1 MPRKLTDKAFSPTAI
16 SDKLGYT
23 PANETDIQN
32 QINNLIDS
40 APEALDTLNELAAA
54 LGDDANFASTVTTAL
69 GGKQATLV
77 SGTNIKT
84 INGESVLGSGDLEI
98 AGGSGGAAT
107 QVAATANNDFQNYKV
122 PFFKTTG
129 NTSGDYEVSLDSDAN
144 QFIYN
149 PGSNILDNVNLGS
162 NTSVQKI
169 LSTAN
174 GDNANY
180 KVPFANTTSNSSG
193 SYTQLIDSSSNFTY
207 NPSTNTL
214 NNVTLGSSVTLREGG
229 AYNLGAVHG
238 STSNTSTSYGYDA
251 ITNGAS
257 ESLAIGYSA
266 RATAGG
272 ATSLGYNAR
281 AFGTNSIVIGRNTTD
296 NSRQNTIVLNATGN
310 SFNPSSSGVYIG
322 GLTNGT
328 SNDVL
333 YFDTSTNRVTYGA
346 PSSGSGDVALEDLT
360 NVSISNPTSGQV
372 LKYNGTA
379 WVNSTDETGGDTGG
393 GDGGS
398 QVTSGSGVT
407 YFSGPGQQGFGNIT
421 INFDTPTLAA
431 TFYNTVTQNFTAIS
445 SVSQGLSQGASAY
458 IRIQAPSV
466 SWQGG
471 PALCNFSLSTQ
482 SFTYTPGNDYVS
494 GQAFVSAS
502 SSGSGS
508 GNWTYNDEAF
518 NWASNVNT
526 FSYGGGQ
533 CTVNFYNP
541 TAAEIYAV
549 AAILVP
555 KPPIAL
561 GVAGYLTNNFANAFT
576 SFGGVALSGSSPT
589 SSTQFTFTYT
599 SVNFE
604 FPSQGNYIVLSGNL
618 VIPT

>member
-1 MPRKLTDKAFSPTAI
+1 
-16 SDKLGYT
+16 
-23 PANETDIQN
+23 
-32 QINNLIDS
+32 
-40 APEALDTLNELAAA
+40 
-54 LGDDANFASTVTTAL
+54 
-69 GGKQATLV
+69 
-77 SGTNIKT
+77 
-84 INGESVLGSGDLEI
+84 
-98 AGGSGGAAT
+98 
-107 QVAATANNDFQNYKV
+107 
-122 PFFKTTG
+122 
-129 NTSGDYEVSLDSDAN
+129 
-144 QFIYN
+144 
-149 PGSNILDNVNLGS
+149 
-162 NTSVQKI
+162 
-169 LSTAN
+169 
-174 GDNANY
+174 
-180 KVPFANTTSNSSG
+180 
-193 SYTQLIDSSSNFTY
+193 
-207 NPSTNTL
+207 
-214 NNVTLGSSVTLREGG
+214 VTLREGG

-238 STSNTSTSYGYDA
+238 STSNTYTSYGYDA

-257 ESLAIGYSA
+257 ESLAVGYA
-266 RATAGG
+266 AAATAAG
-272 ATSLGYNAR
+272 ATSLGYNAQ
-281 AFGTNSIVIGRNTTD
+281 ALGTNSIVIGRNTTD

-346 PSSGSGDVALEDLT
+346 PSSGGGDVALEDLT

-393 GDGGS
+393 GGGGAGGGG

-407 YFSGPGQQGFGNIT
+407 YFSGPGQNSFGNVI
-421 INFDTPTLAA
+421 IYFDTPTLAA

-445 SVSQGLSQGASAY
+445 AVAQSINASAY

-466 SWQGG
+466 NWQGS
-471 PALCNFSLSTQ
+471 PALCQFSLSTQ

-494 GQAFVSAS
+494 GQTFVSTS
-502 SSGSGS
+502 FGSGS
-508 GNWTYNDEAF
+508 GNWTYNDQAF
-518 NWASNVNT
+518 NWSSNVNT

-541 TAAEIYAV
+541 TAAEIYTV

-561 GVAGYLTNNFANAFT
+561 GVAGYLTNNFQNAFT

-604 FPSQGNYIVLSGNL
+604 VPSQGNHVVLSGDAVL
-618 VIPT
+618 PT